1 MKKIHSKHTVLPI
14 RLPVLVLTVVAL
26 IFASG
31 GCRDPYMG
39 QMFELDEGDETK
51 ITNIAFMEKYPEDY
65 SLFLDFLKAAD
76 YYNALNDASS
86 TVTVFAPDNAAMDSF
101 MKIKDI
107 SSFDQL
113 DSAYARQVIQ
123 VHMLRG
129 SLNEASFIQYL
140 NEGSIGIPTLFGDY
154 LTLSYG
160 FTNRDIDDVDLAN
173 SKPEDT
179 LSIYINNMASVRDIA
194 HQTVNGM
201 VYKLG
206 GVIRPLI
213 ETVVEKMHDYGEYE
227 LFLEAIEQAG
237 MTGLLNITSD
247 TVQQAMGGYT
257 VNPVNYTVLAV
268 SDETFRSAGIQTM
281 DDLENYL
288 AEKDPAGQS
297 GIARS
302 DSNSVIRRY
311 VSYHILAGANTKSSL
326 TYSLTPNETKVFDTF
341 QAHEIITIQTLV
353 GQTFINRGSRDV
365 CGFVRSDIKASNGYI
380 HKIDGILPVWCPE
393 PSVVVWDFCNST
405 DIVSIAN
412 SYGAANNLGNLYSTP
427 SDAAEYK
434 VDITKSNP
442 YGTIHSFDYK
452 LASTKGTWLRIGYW
466 KCKANTDATLDYEN
480 EFNAHLNNLL
490 ILNLGYTGWIEFTTP
505 TIVKGTYRVE
515 LYYAGAKALAK
526 KFYGGGSAVKFTLDD
541 FLKQHYLWKGWE
553 SSQQAVQ
560 GEVLFP
566 NITFETTQ
574 SHSFKAVFMDAN
586 ASTISTYRQMW
597 DYVKFIPLAEE

>member
-213 ETVVEKMHDYGEYE
+213 ETVVEKMRDYGEYE

-288 AEKDPAGQS
+288 AEKDPAGRS

-326 TYSLTPNETKVFDTF
+326 TYS
-341 QAHEIITIQTLV
+341 
-353 GQTFINRGSRDV
+353 
-365 CGFVRSDIKASNGYI
+365 
-380 HKIDGILPVWCPE
+380 
-393 PSVVVWDFCNST
+393 
-405 DIVSIAN
+405 
-412 SYGAANNLGNLYSTP
+412 
-427 SDAAEYK
+427 
-434 VDITKSNP
+434 
-442 YGTIHSFDYK
+442 
-452 LASTKGTWLRIGYW
+452 
-466 KCKANTDATLDYEN
+466 
-480 EFNAHLNNLL
+480 
-490 ILNLGYTGWIEFTTP
+490 
-505 TIVKGTYRVE
+505 
-515 LYYAGAKALAK
+515 
-526 KFYGGGSAVKFTLDD
+526 
-541 FLKQHYLWKGWE
+541 
-553 SSQQAVQ
+553 
-560 GEVLFP
+560 
-566 NITFETTQ
+566 
-574 SHSFKAVFMDAN
+574 
-586 ASTISTYRQMW
+586 
-597 DYVKFIPLAEE
+597 

>member
-1 MKKIHSKHTVLPI
+1 
-14 RLPVLVLTVVAL
+14 
-26 IFASG
+26 
-31 GCRDPYMG
+31 
-39 QMFELDEGDETK
+39 
-51 ITNIAFMEKYPEDY
+51 
-65 SLFLDFLKAAD
+65 
-76 YYNALNDASS
+76 
-86 TVTVFAPDNAAMDSF
+86 
-101 MKIKDI
+101 
-107 SSFDQL
+107 
-113 DSAYARQVIQ
+113 
-123 VHMLRG
+123 
-129 SLNEASFIQYL
+129 
-140 NEGSIGIPTLFGDY
+140 
-154 LTLSYG
+154 
-160 FTNRDIDDVDLAN
+160 
-173 SKPEDT
+173 
-179 LSIYINNMASVRDIA
+179 
-194 HQTVNGM
+194 
-201 VYKLG
+201 
-206 GVIRPLI
+206 
-213 ETVVEKMHDYGEYE
+213 
-227 LFLEAIEQAG
+227 
-237 MTGLLNITSD
+237 
-247 TVQQAMGGYT
+247 
-257 VNPVNYTVLAV
+257 
-268 SDETFRSAGIQTM
+268 M

-302 DSNSVIRRY
+302 DSNSVVRRY

-341 QAHEIITIQTLV
+341 QTHEIITVQTLV

-365 CGFVRSDIKASNGYI
+365 CGFVRSDIKASNGYV

-405 DIVSIAN
+405 DIVAIAN